1 MDYSRP
7 ERHRERHVAV
17 APLAPNTR
25 PLIRDYWPR
34 YKKLAV
40 LVTVGMQLAIL
51 LIIALSLVVG
61 GASVSTMIF
70 WITLLAAAAVL
81 LPLNIILVLQLLVP
95 LRDLTNA
102 ITSASGEK
110 PRYALTNPNVSR
122 YSKDGFREILQFVYE
137 KAASQRESQTDRSD
151 TSAATVLT
159 DALSRS
165 KAGIVVLGN
174 DGAIAYAN
182 RAAPIRQLE
191 DGKKELTLLF
201 EPATALEDWL
211 AQCRTSAVRAETT
224 WYRVADRIVGDED
237 RRIFNISA
245 NYEKGSAAEVVLVLF
260 DATDTYKPEDEDL
273 DFISFAAH
281 ELRGPITVIRGYLD
295 VLDIELGPQLAPDQ
309 KELLSRLIVSA
320 NRLTGYI
327 NNILNASK
335 FDRRHLKVHLAE
347 DTIAHVY
354 DSIKDDMALR
364 ASSQRRLLAVT
375 IPDNLP
381 TVAIDRSS
389 IGEVVSNLIDNA
401 IKYTNEGG
409 AVSVSAAVDGQFV
422 KVSVTDNGIGIP
434 ANVVG
439 NLFHKFYRSH
449 RSRET
454 VAGTGIGL
462 YICKAIVE
470 SHGGAIEV
478 SSVEGQGSTFSFSV
492 PIYASVAD
500 KLQANDFTNAG
511 LISTNQGWIKN
522 HAKFKG

>member
-1 MDYSRP
+1 M
-7 ERHRERHVAV
+7 AV
-17 APLAPNTR
+17 VPTNQKTR

-34 YKKLAV
+34 YKKLA
-40 LVTVGMQLAIL
+40 LFVTIGMQLAIIL
-51 LIIALSLVVG
+51 VIALSLLVG
-61 GASVSTMIF
+61 GVSAASMGF
-70 WITLLAAAAVL
+70 WITIMATMLVIV
-81 LPLNIILVLQLLVP
+81 PLNSILVLQLLVP
-95 LRDLTNA
+95 LRDLTNT
-102 ITSASGEK
+102 ITSVAGEK
-110 PRYALTNPNVSR
+110 PRYALANPNAPR
-122 YSKDGFREILQFVYE
+122 YAKDGFREVLQFVYE
-137 KAASQRESQTDRSD
+137 KAASQDRTQPTQAD
-151 TSAATVLT
+151 TSEGAAVV
-159 DALSRS
+159 DALSHS
-165 KAGIVVLGN
+165 KAGVVVLGS
-174 DGAIAYAN
+174 DGAIRYAN
-182 RAAPIRQLE
+182 RAAPLRQLE
-191 DGKKELTLLF
+191 DGKRELTLLF
-201 EPATALEDWL
+201 DPAAAFDDWL
-211 AQCRTSAVRAETT
+211 AQCRNSAVHAEKT

-237 RRIFNISA
+237 RRVFNISA
-245 NYEKGSAAEVVLVLF
+245 NYEKGSDAEVILVLF

-295 VLDIELGPQLAPDQ
+295 VLDIELGEQLAPDQ
-309 KELLSRLIVSA
+309 KELMSRLIVSA

-335 FDRRHLKVHLAE
+335 YDRRHLKVHLAE
-347 DTIAHVY
+347 DTIAAVY
-354 DSIKDDMALR
+354 DTVKDDLALR
-364 ASSQRRLLAVT
+364 ASSQRRMLAVA
-375 IPDNLP
+375 IPPDLP

-389 IGEVVSNLIDNA
+389 IGEVIANLVDNA

-470 SHGGAIEV
+470 SHRGSIEV
-478 SSVEGQGSTFSFSV
+478 TSVEGQGSTFSFSV

-511 LISTNQGWIKN
+511 LISSNQGWIKN